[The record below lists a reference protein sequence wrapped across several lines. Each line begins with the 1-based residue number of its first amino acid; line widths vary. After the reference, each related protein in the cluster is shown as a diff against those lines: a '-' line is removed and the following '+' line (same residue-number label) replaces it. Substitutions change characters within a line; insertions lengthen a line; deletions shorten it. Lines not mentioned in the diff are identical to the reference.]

1 MDSQDAVARSQDPKL
16 HEAIASY
23 LQTYTRAYDAL
34 VKFIKYR
41 RQNEQPEDPLDD
53 EERQL
58 KYKCIRGI
66 IKKQRKARSN
76 EDWMVSNIQLAY
88 LLRMDRSKL
97 EEFSIACENKWFIP
111 CQGRA
116 ILDSWGPLTRHCK

>member
-1 MDSQDAVARSQDPKL
+1 MNAQDAAARAQDLNL
-16 HEAIASY
+16 HNAIASY
-23 LQTYTRAYDAL
+23 LQTHTRAYDAL

-41 RQNEQPEDPLDD
+41 RQKQQPEEPLDD

-58 KYKCIRGI
+58 KYNSIRLI
-66 IKKQRKARSN
+66 IEKQRKSRGN

-88 LLRMDRSKL
+88 LLRIDRSKL
-97 EEFSIACENKWFIP
+97 EYLSIAWGK
-111 CQGRA
+111 QGFPSCRGQP

>member
-1 MDSQDAVARSQDPKL
+1 MDSQDAVARAQDPKL

-23 LQTYTRAYDAL
+23 LQTHIRAYDAL

-41 RQNEQPEDPLDD
+41 RQKQLLGDPLED

-66 IKKQRKARSN
+66 IEKQRKARGN

-97 EEFSIACENKWFIP
+97 NDFSIACENTWFIP

-116 ILDSWGPLTRHCK
+116 ILDSWGPLTRPCK